1 MKLKGLGARQTTHN
15 LIKEMIEEK
24 WLNVEELNSQ
34 EHLLSV
40 NMLLDRRKIEE
51 SLLKSQIRKY

>member
-40 NMLLDRRKIEE
+40 NMPLDRRKIEE